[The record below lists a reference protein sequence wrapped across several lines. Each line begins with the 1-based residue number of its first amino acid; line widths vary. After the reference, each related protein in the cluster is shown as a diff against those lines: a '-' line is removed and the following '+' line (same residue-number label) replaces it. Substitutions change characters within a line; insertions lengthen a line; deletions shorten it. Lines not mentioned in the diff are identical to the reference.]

1 MYFLYIYILFIFFI
15 TLTNNNNKKK
25 KKVLFDLFDFNE
37 LESLSSVD
45 IEFMIYSCLS
55 ATYKIFSI
63 STELN
68 IEELAIETE
77 KIFES

>member
-1 MYFLYIYILFIFFI
+1 
-15 TLTNNNNKKK
+15 
-25 KKVLFDLFDFNE
+25 
-37 LESLSSVD
+37 
-45 IEFMIYSCLS
+45 MIYSCLS

>member
-1 MYFLYIYILFIFFI
+1 MIKFDVFFYKKK
-15 TLTNNNNKKK
+15 KKK